1 MQAKKSEIS
10 KLRNLGPTSEKIL
23 NSIDVYTLDD
33 IKELTPVV
41 IFHILK
47 SKGYNVSLNIVY
59 ALQGAIMYL
68 HYLEIPEEIKIEL
81 KNEIERIK

>member
-1 MQAKKSEIS
+1 MKTKKSEIT
-10 KLRNLGPTSEKIL
+10 KLRNLGPTSEKLL

-47 SKGYNVSLNIVY
+47 SRGYNVTLNMVY
-59 ALQGAIMYL
+59 ALQGAIMDL
-68 HYLEIPEEIKIEL
+68 HYLEVPEDIKKEL
-81 KNEIERIK
+81 KEEIERTK

>member
-1 MQAKKSEIS
+1 MDVKKSEIS
-10 KLRNLGPTSEKIL
+10 KLRNLGPTSEKML

-47 SKGYNVSLNIVY
+47 SRGYDVTLHMVY
-59 ALQGAIMYL
+59 ALQGAIMDL
-68 HYLEIPEEIKIEL
+68 HYLELPEEIKTDL
-81 KNEIERIK
+81 KNEIERNN